1 MLTAALFAVA
11 QDMEATYVSTD
22 RKMDKVDVVY
32 IYIHNRLL
40 LSHKKEQNF
49 VTVNKNLFLELEGFL
64 VSRELPLKYPSLK
77 N

>member
-1 MLTAALFAVA
+1 MLTAALFPVA

-49 VTVNKNLFLELEGFL
+49 VTGNNRCELL
-64 VSRELPLKYPSLK
+64 RHYAK
-77 N
+77 